1 MDEEKQEIIRCVAII
16 EILGKPKEHVEKS
29 MQGYLEKLRAE
40 KYLSILKEETA
51 PIEERDKMF
60 GTFVEIEMLVEK
72 INDLI
77 SFCFDYMPSSV
88 EIIKPES
95 LKINSRDIQNML
107 NDLQAR
113 LHNTD
118 MLAKKQK
125 FEIDLLK
132 KSLNAGLKNI
142 ISLALIMK
150 KKLTKDELS
159 KFTGIEEK
167 QLDPFLETLIT
178 EGHLKKEEDLYSLNK

>member
-1 MDEEKQEIIRCVAII
+1 MINFLQVPSNFKV
-16 EILGKPKEHVEKS
+16 P
-29 MQGYLEKLRAE
+29 
-40 KYLSILKEETA
+40 
-51 PIEERDKMF
+51 

-95 LKINSRDIQNML
+95 LKVNSRDIQNML

-113 LHNTD
+113 LHSTD

-125 FEIDLLK
+125 FEINLLK
-132 KSLNAGLKNI
+132 KSLNAGLKNL
-142 ISLALIMK
+142 ISLALVMK

-159 KFTGIEEK
+159 KFSGIEEN
-167 QLDPFLETLIT
+167 QLDPFLETMIN